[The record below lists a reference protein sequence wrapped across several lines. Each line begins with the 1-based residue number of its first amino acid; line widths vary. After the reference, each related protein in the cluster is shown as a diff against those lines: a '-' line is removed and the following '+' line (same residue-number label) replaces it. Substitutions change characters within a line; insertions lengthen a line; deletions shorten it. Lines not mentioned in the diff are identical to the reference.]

1 MPRGSLSH
9 KCDTL
14 PGSSGAPIFS
24 DRNELVAIHCCGAQA
39 TGRNAF
45 NEGKLLSKIAEHA
58 GSILPIN
65 EMAGVAQLDGSEIQI
80 SGEEIL
86 ASATS
91 EPKNAKEDFDQC
103 LSLAYLSRDP
113 EAIIN
118 CAD

>member
-1 MPRGSLSH
+1 
-9 KCDTL
+9 
-14 PGSSGAPIFS
+14 
-24 DRNELVAIHCCGAQA
+24 
-39 TGRNAF
+39 
-45 NEGKLLSKIAEHA
+45 
-58 GSILPIN
+58 
-65 EMAGVAQLDGSEIQI
+65 MAGVAQLDGSEIQI